1 MKKYAVFVFI
11 LFLSLASFEME
22 FIDIGELQK
31 GMKGYCT
38 TVFNGTKI
46 DTFEVEVIDII
57 GDGESSVEMAL
68 VKCIGANVEKT
79 GIAQGM
85 SGSPVYF
92 NGKLFGSLSYTW
104 DNLREPIGGAV
115 PIKRMLEIE
124 DYQKND
130 NKSEG
135 FKLKEIA
142 IPIVL
147 TGVNENVLETLKKEN
162 EVFKY
167 AVAGKNSGLASSEA
181 GELIPGK
188 GIAINLIDGD
198 MTASAI
204 GTVTYVDNDKVYSFG
219 HPFTL
224 KGKIEYP
231 VSEAY
236 IYMILPRTDISYKMG
251 FPLSKTLGCAVQDRT
266 YGVLAYKNK
275 TASMVNVALKINQ
288 DERINLRFIKEN
300 DIIASYLP
308 LMLVSAISKYYK
320 MSGAMTSEYKM
331 SIYSKGKKRIEYKNM
346 YTGENLFFGI
356 YMDMQS
362 ILYAYL
368 SNMYEKVPVDSIV
381 VESTVAE
388 NINQYF
394 VWDVQVEKKYYK
406 IGETVN
412 GRVFLKSFKGEDVSR
427 DFSFDL
433 PETSSQDSLL
443 LYVGGGKNDIISETG
458 RSEAKF
464 QFKDLSTFENIV
476 NTLNPSNSIVI
487 KLYGRRKG
495 FIDNNKEYFNMPQN
509 FINKQIMTGKKM
521 IISDILYKDVLLTNG
536 VIEGEAS
543 AVLKI
548 RRF

>member
-433 PETSSQDSLL
+433 PEASSQDSLL

-495 FIDNNKEYFNMPQN
+495 FIDNNKE
-509 FINKQIMTGKKM
+509 
-521 IISDILYKDVLLTNG
+521 
-536 VIEGEAS
+536 
-543 AVLKI
+543 
-548 RRF
+548 

>member
-1 MKKYAVFVFI
+1 
-11 LFLSLASFEME
+11 
-22 FIDIGELQK
+22 
-31 GMKGYCT
+31 
-38 TVFNGTKI
+38 
-46 DTFEVEVIDII
+46 
-57 GDGESSVEMAL
+57 
-68 VKCIGANVEKT
+68 
-79 GIAQGM
+79 
-85 SGSPVYF
+85 
-92 NGKLFGSLSYTW
+92 
-104 DNLREPIGGAV
+104 
-115 PIKRMLEIE
+115 
-124 DYQKND
+124 
-130 NKSEG
+130 
-135 FKLKEIA
+135 
-142 IPIVL
+142 
-147 TGVNENVLETLKKEN
+147 
-162 EVFKY
+162 
-167 AVAGKNSGLASSEA
+167 
-181 GELIPGK
+181 
-188 GIAINLIDGD
+188 
-198 MTASAI
+198 
-204 GTVTYVDNDKVYSFG
+204 
-219 HPFTL
+219 
-224 KGKIEYP
+224 
-231 VSEAY
+231 
-236 IYMILPRTDISYKMG
+236 
-251 FPLSKTLGCAVQDRT
+251 
-266 YGVLAYKNK
+266 
-275 TASMVNVALKINQ
+275 
-288 DERINLRFIKEN
+288 
-300 DIIASYLP
+300 
-308 LMLVSAISKYYK
+308 
-320 MSGAMTSEYKM
+320 M
-331 SIYSKGKKRIEYKNM
+331 SIYSKVKKRIEYKNM